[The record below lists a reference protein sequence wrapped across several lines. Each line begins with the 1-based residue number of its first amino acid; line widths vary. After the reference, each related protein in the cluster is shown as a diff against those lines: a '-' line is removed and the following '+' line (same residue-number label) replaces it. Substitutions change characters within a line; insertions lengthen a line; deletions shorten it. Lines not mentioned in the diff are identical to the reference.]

1 MLLPQVTLPGSKA
14 GEGSTVAFITVLGA
28 SVPAA
33 FAAVPSASRFP
44 TAIGAGLIGAGLI
57 GPGLIG
63 TGLIGAG
70 LIGAGLIVNVP
81 ST

>member
-1 MLLPQVTLPGSKA
+1 MLPEVMLPGSEV
-14 GEGSTVAFITVLGA
+14 GEGRIVAFITVLGA